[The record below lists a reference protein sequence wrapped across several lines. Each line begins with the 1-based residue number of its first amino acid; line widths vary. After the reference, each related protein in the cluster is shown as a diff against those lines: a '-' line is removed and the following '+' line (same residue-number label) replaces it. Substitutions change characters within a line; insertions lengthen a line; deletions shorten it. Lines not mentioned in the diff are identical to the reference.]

1 MTSNNEFEHDPRATG
16 VAVFAAAFG
25 VFYGLC
31 DVWRWPLFSY
41 YPATGRL
48 VWGYAVE
55 TADDGPAMY
64 WYGWIA
70 TSALGAAALGG
81 LAALLPENIR
91 TKFPA
96 ALAWLVP
103 ALVYSS
109 QHNAKAPKSDK
120 VLTSGHMRRLMAG
133 FLAHFGIKM
142 AKPQI
147 DISGVDI
154 AIERTTQR

>member
-1 MTSNNEFEHDPRATG
+1 MTSHKEFEHDPRATG

-64 WYGWIA
+64 WYGWIV
-70 TSALGAAALGG
+70 SAMLAALGT
-81 LAALLPENIR
+81 AMVAMSLPLSWRRLIS
-91 TKFPA
+91 
-96 ALAWLVP
+96 LHIAWLVP
-103 ALVYSS
+103 LLMVPVMAYTLRVYW
-109 QHNAKAPKSDK
+109 
-120 VLTSGHMRRLMAG
+120 R
-133 FLAHFGIKM
+133 
-142 AKPQI
+142 
-147 DISGVDI
+147 
-154 AIERTTQR
+154 

>member
-48 VWGYAVE
+48 VWGYALE

-64 WYGWIA
+64 WYGWIV
-70 TSALGAAALGG
+70 SAMLAALGTAM
-81 LAALLPENIR
+81 AAMSLPLRWRRLIS
-91 TKFPA
+91 
-96 ALAWLVP
+96 LHIAWLVP
-103 ALVYSS
+103 LIMVPVMAYTLRVYW
-109 QHNAKAPKSDK
+109 
-120 VLTSGHMRRLMAG
+120 R
-133 FLAHFGIKM
+133 
-142 AKPQI
+142 
-147 DISGVDI
+147 
-154 AIERTTQR
+154 